1 MDDLIFVVETGDVA
15 EMLERV
21 GLEDGGV
28 AQKQLDESFVKYCDP
43 YVPVGDSMVLLD
55 SAYRSTEF
63 GSGEIVW
70 NTPYAHYMYEGI
82 LFVDPETGKGAFYSP
97 DYGFWSRLGVQK
109 IPSNRELE
117 YRGGGLRGKK
127 WAERMWADR
136 SEDIIR
142 EVEMV
147 MGRKSK

>member
-82 LFVDPETGKGAFYSP
+82 LFVDPETGRVRSILPTMAF
-97 DYGFWSRLGVQK
+97 G
-109 IPSNRELE
+109 
-117 YRGGGLRGKK
+117 
-127 WAERMWADR
+127 ADR
-136 SEDIIR
+136 EF
-142 EVEMV
+142 
-147 MGRKSK
+147 RKFQVIANWNITVVVCVVKSGQNVCGQIEAKTSFVK